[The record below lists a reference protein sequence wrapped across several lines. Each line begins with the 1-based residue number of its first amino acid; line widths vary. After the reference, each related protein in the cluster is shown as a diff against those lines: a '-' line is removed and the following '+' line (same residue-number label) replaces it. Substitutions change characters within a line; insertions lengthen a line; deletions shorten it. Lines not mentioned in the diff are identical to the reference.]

1 MTQQVHI
8 QQSDGDLVI
17 QPDHVPVNPGSTLE
31 FIADVPVVVTFASGS
46 LAANRFATN
55 NQVTVN
61 TSPVSVQLSQELFDA
76 ANNQFFQ
83 VVSTTVLRPGANR
96 PSTAQGELH
105 PPSGGGPGN

>member
-1 MTQQVHI
+1 MSQQVRI
-8 QQSDGDLVI
+8 QQSDGTLVI

-31 FIADVPVVVTFASGS
+31 FVADLPVVVTFESGS
-46 LAANRFATN
+46 LAPDGFATN
-55 NQVTVN
+55 NQIVVDTTPVN
-61 TSPVSVQLSQELFDA
+61 VRLSQELFNT

-83 VVSTTVLRPGANR
+83 VASTTALRPGTNR